1 MDGAAGWGGMPP
13 PARGCLRSEGRARKG
28 RRGSPVPPRPA
39 GAQAPGADGE
49 APSVDGGNAKAIYFN
64 DTFASVQ
71 TLVKKEFYRVR
82 ACLAF

>member
-1 MDGAAGWGGMPP
+1 MAKALG
-13 PARGCLRSEGRARKG
+13 
-28 RRGSPVPPRPA
+28 
-39 GAQAPGADGE
+39 
-49 APSVDGGNAKAIYFN
+49 VDGGNAKAIYFN